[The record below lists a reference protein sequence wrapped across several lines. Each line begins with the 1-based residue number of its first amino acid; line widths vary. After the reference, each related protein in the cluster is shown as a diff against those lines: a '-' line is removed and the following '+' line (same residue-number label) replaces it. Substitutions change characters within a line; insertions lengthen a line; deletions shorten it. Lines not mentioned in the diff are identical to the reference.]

1 MPTSKS
7 SLPSSNNSQT
17 PTVPPDYRF
26 LLAWSYY
33 LASQAAWLSPML
45 QQQQQHGQLPPSLP
59 TDPEAAAKFLQQ
71 AMQTV
76 MEPLITA
83 QTSNNNNHTKDD
95 DDDDDDDDDQIENE
109 LESETLIIVKEEA
122 KES

>member
-45 QQQQQHGQLPPSLP
+45 QQQQQQHGQLPPSLP
-59 TDPEAAAKFLQQ
+59 TDPEAAAKFIQQ

-95 DDDDDDDDDQIENE
+95 DDDEQIENE
-109 LESETLIIVKEEA
+109 LESETLIVVKEET

>member
-1 MPTSKS
+1 M
-7 SLPSSNNSQT
+7 
-17 PTVPPDYRF
+17 

-45 QQQQQHGQLPPSLP
+45 QQQQGQLPPSLP
-59 TDPEAAAKFLQQ
+59 TDPETTAKFLQQ

-83 QTSNNNNHTKDD
+83 QTLNNNNNNTNNDD
-95 DDDDDDDDDQIENE
+95 DDDDDEQIETE
-109 LESETLIIVKEEA
+109 LESETLVAIKEES